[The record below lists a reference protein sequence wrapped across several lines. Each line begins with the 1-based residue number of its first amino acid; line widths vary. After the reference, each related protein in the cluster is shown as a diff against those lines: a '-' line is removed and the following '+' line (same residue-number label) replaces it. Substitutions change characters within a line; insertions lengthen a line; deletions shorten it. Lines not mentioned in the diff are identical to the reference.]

1 MIKQYL
7 VFILTFLTSLN
18 YLNAQAVEMAD
29 QFRADGKIY
38 VVLAVVIILLTG
50 LFFYLFSID
59 KKLKDIE
66 NRRKGE

>member
-18 YLNAQAVEMAD
+18 YLNAHAVEIAD